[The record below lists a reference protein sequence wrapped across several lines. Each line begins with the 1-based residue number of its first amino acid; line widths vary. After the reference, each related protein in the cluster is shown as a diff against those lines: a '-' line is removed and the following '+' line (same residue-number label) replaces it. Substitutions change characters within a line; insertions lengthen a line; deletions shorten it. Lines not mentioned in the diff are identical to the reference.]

1 MMKLCGIFVLL
12 AMTPGISL
20 AGVVFVFQ
28 RTEHGEGGK
37 QVRSRIS
44 IEGRRLR
51 IDNQVGD
58 TGQAE
63 VTMIFLGDS
72 RKMVNIDHQRKQYM
86 VIDQRA
92 MDAVAGQ
99 MNEAM
104 AKLQEQLKN
113 MPPERRAM
121 VEKMMKGRM
130 SGMGAPP
137 PAPAPSKV
145 VATGRTGSA
154 GGYACEVYEVSRAGV
169 KHREMCVTGWAN
181 IGGGA
186 GPGAVMKDMAAFTK
200 EMMSSVTKSMGVS
213 GQPGNPLDFVD
224 QVEGFPVSTRH
235 FENGRLKSETVL
247 ESMEERSLDG
257 SIFEPP
263 AGYSEQKMG
272 RR

>member
-12 AMTPGISL
+12 AMTPGTSL
-20 AGVVFVFQ
+20 AGVVFEFQ
-28 RTEHGEGGK
+28 RSDHGEGAK

-51 IDNQVGD
+51 IDNQVSD
-58 TGQAE
+58 TGPAE

-121 VEKMMKGRM
+121 VEKMMQGRM
-130 SGMGAPP
+130 GGMGAPP

-169 KHREMCVTGWAN
+169 KHREMCVTGWTN
-181 IGGGA
+181 VGGGA
-186 GPGAVMKDMAAFTK
+186 GLGVVMKDMAAFIQ
-200 EMMSSVTKSMGVS
+200 EMMSSVTKSMSAS
-213 GQPGNPLDFVD
+213 GQPGNPFDFVD

-235 FENGRLKSETVL
+235 FENGQLKSETVL
-247 ESMEERSLDG
+247 ESMEERPLDG

-263 AGYSEQKMG
+263 AGYTEQKMG

>member
-1 MMKLCGIFVLL
+1 
-12 AMTPGISL
+12 
-20 AGVVFVFQ
+20 
-28 RTEHGEGGK
+28 
-37 QVRSRIS
+37 
-44 IEGRRLR
+44 
-51 IDNQVGD
+51 
-58 TGQAE
+58 
-63 VTMIFLGDS
+63 
-72 RKMVNIDHQRKQYM
+72 
-86 VIDQRA
+86 

-186 GPGAVMKDMAAFTK
+186 GLGVVMKDMAAFTK
-200 EMMSSVTKSMGVS
+200 EMMSTVTKSMGVS
-213 GQPGNPLDFVD
+213 GQPGNPFDFVD

-235 FENGRLKSETVL
+235 FENGQLKSESVL

-257 SIFEPP
+257 SIFAPP

>member
-92 MDAVAGQ
+92 MHAVAGQ

-137 PAPAPSKV
+137 PAPSKV